1 MKNSLV
7 IPWWTPAKI
16 LRGSGAFAIGAAV
29 VYFGVR
35 LLGVHVELFTGISY
49 FSLSWFTAVFLV
61 PALSGLLVSS
71 FYGLGGKILA
81 YFPPGPVLAFD
92 YYTSLHASHVPAGS
106 QLMPLGWWGFFVIL
120 AIESAA
126 IGGVFGEV
134 LNKRIYGRSGDGY
147 AADTEED

>member
-1 MKNSLV
+1 MV

-16 LRGSGAFAIGAAV
+16 LRGSIAFGIGAAII
-29 VYFGVR
+29 YFGLR
-35 LLGVHVELFTGISY
+35 LLGVRVELFTGISY
-49 FSLSWFTAVFLV
+49 FNFSWFTAVFLV
-61 PALSGLLVSS
+61 PALSGLLLSS

-81 YFPPGPVLAFD
+81 YFPPGPIFAFD
-92 YYTSLHASHVPAGS
+92 YYTSLHHLSQLPVGS

-120 AIESAA
+120 AIESSA